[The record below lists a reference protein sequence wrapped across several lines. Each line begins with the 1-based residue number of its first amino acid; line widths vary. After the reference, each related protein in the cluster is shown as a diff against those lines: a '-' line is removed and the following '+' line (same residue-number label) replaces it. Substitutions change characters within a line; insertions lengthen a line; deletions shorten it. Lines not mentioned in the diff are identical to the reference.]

1 MLRHPLRSCLA
12 ALTFTAASASSTP
25 AQELIPEHLTNLR
38 YRHIGPGRQPD
49 LGGPWRD
56 R

>member
-1 MLRHPLRSCLA
+1 MLRRRLRLCLA

-25 AQELIPEHLTNLR
+25 AQELIPEHLTNLQLPPHR
-38 YRHIGPGRQPD
+38 PGGQPD